1 MGYEAIWAALS
12 LGLAGLGVTIWQG
25 ILAKTSVDILGR
37 NPKLAAT
44 LRIYTIIGLALV
56 ESAAI
61 YGLLI
66 AWQILGAT
74 GLEATQAI
82 GAWLVMW
89 ITAFGAGYW
98 EGKLVA
104 SSLEAVNRNP
114 ENKTTV
120 LQFMVLFL
128 ALLEAVAIYGLIIS
142 QKILG

>member
-1 MGYEAIWAALS
+1 MWYEAIWAALS
-12 LGLAGLGVTIWQG
+12 LGLAGLGVTIGQG

-56 ESAAI
+56 KSAAI

-82 GAWLVMW
+82 WAWLVMW
-89 ITAFGAGYW
+89 LTAFGAGYW

-128 ALLEAVAIYGLIIS
+128 ALLEAVARYGLIIS